1 MNTGMNEQELLRQL
15 AKLPREITPEHDV
28 WPEIMSRIDGSGT
41 VAGNSRDQRWRFLA
55 IAAGFLVAFAVGL
68 LLGPRWL
75 ASPAG
80 VGEERQMVESGTTEN
95 FYSPNLS
102 AVLAATEMEY
112 QAAFREFMAVG
123 DSRDRLAPLTVEKIM
138 MSWEDMRQSEARLTD
153 ALLENPGNAFLNS
166 RMMELRSRQLQF
178 LQQIAALDHD
188 SRRISI

>member
-1 MNTGMNEQELLRQL
+1 MNEQELLRRL

-28 WPEIMSRIDGSGT
+28 WPAVMSRIDGSGA
-41 VAGNSRDQRWRFLA
+41 AGNSRNQRWRPLA

-75 ASPAG
+75 ATPPG
-80 VGEERQMVESGTTEN
+80 DGQEPQLVESDTTEN

-153 ALLENPGNAFLNS
+153 ALLENPDNAFLNS

>member
-15 AKLPREITPEHDV
+15 AKLPREIAPEHDV
-28 WPEIMSRIDGSGT
+28 WPVVMSRIDGSGT
-41 VAGNSRDQRWRFLA
+41 VAGSPRNRRWRPLA
-55 IAAGFLVAFAVGL
+55 VAAGFLVAFAVGL

-75 ASPAG
+75 DSPTG
-80 VGEERQMVESGTTEN
+80 VGEERQLVKNEMTEN

-138 MSWEDMRQSEARLTD
+138 MSWEDMRQSETRLTD
-153 ALLENPGNAFLNS
+153 ALLENPDNAFLNS

>member
-1 MNTGMNEQELLRQL
+1 MNSGMNEQELLRQL

-28 WPEIMSRIDGSGT
+28 WPEIMSRIDGTGA
-41 VAGNSRDQRWRFLA
+41 VAGNSRDRRWRSLA